1 MERGVR
7 GRFEEDTRKR
17 REAERRQKERER
29 ELNERFAKDSETAV
43 LPLLMRYAEDGLYLT
58 WSGDVDGN
66 RSLWLHAEMV
76 G

>member
-1 MERGVR
+1 MERGVK

-29 ELNERFAKDSETAV
+29 ELNERFAKDSETVV
-43 LPLLMRYAEDGLYLT
+43 LPLLMRYAADGLYLT
-58 WSGDVDGN
+58 WSGNVNGA